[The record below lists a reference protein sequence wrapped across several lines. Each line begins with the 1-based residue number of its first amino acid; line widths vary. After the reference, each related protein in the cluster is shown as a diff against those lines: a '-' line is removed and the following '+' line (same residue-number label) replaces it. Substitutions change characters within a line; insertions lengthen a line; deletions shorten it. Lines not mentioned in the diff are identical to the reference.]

1 MSKILLI
8 AFAALASY
16 IGYTSYNNTSTMN
29 GLIEEMN
36 NIIEKDYK
44 LKELEIGE
52 FKKILVFKIL
62 PFYSKVYQIEGL
74 GIYSVLTL
82 NVGIMQMLTINVN
95 PYEKDIP
102 QLTIEFTVSLQTRKI
117 YIEIYELMVDKEN
130 EKYKNYIKKVEEIKN
145 KYSNL
150 KDFSSK
156 ESWHNKYLP
165 VFIRKSG
172 TPKDDKTILYLFK
185 EVVLT
190 YFEYAKEAPALSEDD
205 KKKKYEAIK
214 EFSDQLAEKGGVAI
228 DNFKKT
234 LGEEKTKEFLGKA
247 FYGYLQV
254 S

>member
-1 MSKILLI
+1 
-8 AFAALASY
+8 
-16 IGYTSYNNTSTMN
+16 
-29 GLIEEMN
+29 
-36 NIIEKDYK
+36 
-44 LKELEIGE
+44 
-52 FKKILVFKIL
+52 
-62 PFYSKVYQIEGL
+62 
-74 GIYSVLTL
+74 
-82 NVGIMQMLTINVN
+82 
-95 PYEKDIP
+95 
-102 QLTIEFTVSLQTRKI
+102 
-117 YIEIYELMVDKEN
+117 MVDKEN

-205 KKKKYEAIK
+205 KKKKYEVIK
-214 EFSDQLAEKGGVAI
+214 EFGEQLAEKGGVAI
-228 DNFKKT
+228 GNFKKT
-234 LGEEKTKEFLGKA
+234 LGEEKIKEFLGKV

>member
-16 IGYTSYNNTSTMN
+16 IGYTSYDNTSTMN
-29 GLIEEMN
+29 GLIEEIN

-102 QLTIEFTVSLQTRKI
+102 QLTIEFTVRLQTRKI

-205 KKKKYEAIK
+205 KKKKYEVIK
-214 EFSDQLAEKGGVAI
+214 EFGEQLAEKGGVAI
-228 DNFKKT
+228 GNFKKT
-234 LGEEKTKEFLGKA
+234 LGEEKIKEFLGKV